1 MSCWPGDE
9 ISACHRR
16 QESEV
21 DPLVRLFEEAE
32 DRQAVRIFVNWFEQL
47 TIHGY
52 RPARDF
58 SIVEREYRTVEE
70 VRSMLITAIER
81 DREELLARGRTE
93 GIEQGIERGRE
104 QGKERRDRQI
114 AQAMAQRGMAVAVIA
129 DILGICEQDVSRL
142 LADNSAQ

>member
-1 MSCWPGDE
+1 MQIFE
-9 ISACHRR
+9 
-16 QESEV
+16 QE
-21 DPLVRLFEEAE
+21 E
-32 DRQAVRIFVNWFEQL
+32 DRQAVQVFMNWFEQL

-52 RPARDF
+52 RPVGDF
-58 SIVEREYRTVEE
+58 LLVEREYRTVEE
-70 VRSMLITAIER
+70 VKSMLITAIER

-93 GIEQGIERGRE
+93 GIERGRE
-104 QGKERRDRQI
+104 QGKEQRDRQI